1 LNPPNKWIEP
11 VCHPNETE
19 VQRTSALENMAY
31 LAAIRALESTVKT
44 NFQMA
49 VVLAA
54 VVVACTDQSVTPED
68 VALNDRGV
76 AHMGRYEY
84 ADAHAAFTEVVERAP
99 GWRV

>member
-1 LNPPNKWIEP
+1 MCIWGRSSWTAFLNPPNKWIEP

-76 AHMGRYEY
+76 AHMGEQGR
-84 ADAHAAFTEVVERAP
+84 RC
-99 GWRV
+99 GR